1 MGGEDIGGGGQRL
14 FAIPVSADHHHDFEL
29 AFDGLPEALDAGV
42 GADIADDA
50 GDQRDLRSRSL
61 SLLASEVVSRVQFYA
76 NWLLFAGMQLKGHQ
90 LRCRSALWQQ

>member
-1 MGGEDIGGGGQRL
+1 TRQDRELGIGR
-14 FAIPVSADHHHDFEL
+14 SALEPTTFR
-29 AFDGLPEALDAGV
+29 A
-42 GADIADDA
+42 A